1 MRYSAKRK
9 QDISISKTPIEITIP
24 LLEPVKIYTAKELAA
39 MPLSKMIECRDAQ
52 EEYFVKYEVTLSIGA
67 RNARDLMK
75 NGEAIKVTFEKKRI
89 HTYAVFKL
97 GGETLS
103 KRIINQLVHRCLI
116 KLPNLEGAVNG

>member
-1 MRYSAKRK
+1 MRKK
-9 QDISISKTPIEITIP
+9 QDISISTTPIEITIP

-52 EEYFVKYEVTLSIGA
+52 EEHFIKCELTLSIGA

-75 NGEAIKVTFEKKRI
+75 KGEVIKVTFEKKRV

-97 GGETLS
+97 GGGDTL
-103 KRIINQLVHRCLI
+103 KTNNQSISASLFDQSAAYGGRC
-116 KLPNLEGAVNG
+116 